1 MSAEP
6 IGAKPKDFMLAGVM
20 GWPVL
25 HSRSPIIH
33 NHWLAEHGIKGR
45 YVPLPIAP
53 ERLGAALNA
62 LAPLGFA
69 GVNLTIPHKEAALPL
84 MHTLDDAARTI
95 GAVNCVCVH
104 PDGTLEGRNTDAFG
118 FMAALRESQPGWRA
132 DAGPAIVIGAG
143 GAARA
148 ILFGLLDAGVP
159 EIRLV
164 NRSPAKAH
172 SLARAFGPRVK
183 VIAWDQRAPA
193 LDGVGLLVNSTS
205 LGMAGE
211 PELDLV
217 LDALPLAAIVY
228 DIVYVPR
235 KTALLDAARRRG
247 SGIVEGLDMLL
258 HQARPAFAAWTGI
271 MPDVSTTLR
280 AEIDATF

>member
-1 MSAEP
+1 MSAAST
-6 IGAKPKDFMLAGVM
+6 GTTPKDFILAGVM

-33 NHWLAEHGIKGR
+33 NHWLAQHGLKGR

-84 MHTLDDAARTI
+84 MHILDDAARAI
-95 GAVNCVCVH
+95 GAVNCVCAH
-104 PDGTLEGRNTDAFG
+104 TDGTLEGRNTDAFG
-118 FMAALRESQPGWRA
+118 FMAALRESKPNWRA
-132 DAGPAIVIGAG
+132 DAGPAVVIGAG

-148 ILFGLLDAGVP
+148 IVFGLLDAGVP

-164 NRSPAKAH
+164 NRNPEKPAA
-172 SLARAFGPRVK
+172 LAQAFGPRIHVYQ
-183 VIAWDQRAPA
+183 WDERARVLEGA
-193 LDGVGLLVNSTS
+193 SLLVNSTS
-205 LGMAGE
+205 LGMADE
-211 PELDLV
+211 PPLDLA
-217 LDALPLAAIVY
+217 LDALPVSAVVY

-235 KTALLDAARRRG
+235 ETSLLKAARHRG
-247 SGIVEGLDMLL
+247 NGIVEGIGMLL
-258 HQARPAFAAWTGI
+258 HQARPAFAAWTSI
-271 MPDVSTTLR
+271 MPDVTAALR